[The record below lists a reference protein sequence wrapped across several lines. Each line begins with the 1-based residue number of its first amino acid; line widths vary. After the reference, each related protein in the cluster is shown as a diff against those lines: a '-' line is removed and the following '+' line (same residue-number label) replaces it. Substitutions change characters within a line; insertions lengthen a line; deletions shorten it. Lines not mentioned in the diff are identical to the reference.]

1 MRYKLKKMSDKMR
14 SKDKVVIGAN
24 YTSVISE
31 ITPEIFAEWIF
42 ILVIKI
48 KTHKR
53 IKQNTRT
60 LK

>member
-1 MRYKLKKMSDKMR
+1 MRL
-14 SKDKVVIGAN
+14 KDKVAIGAN